1 MARSRRVT
9 NSRSIRL
16 DVSGVEDY
24 LARVAAAGRSVDEAV
39 KMALKESA
47 EPIRN
52 DIENWAKKHE
62 RTGTTLTG
70 VDLADPKQ
78 YGNEIVVQVG
88 VDDVKS
94 PGAWHST
101 FVEYGTPTQPAD
113 PGIRT
118 AFEKNKSKVKK
129 IQRDVLKREGMP
141 LD

>member
-1 MARSRRVT
+1 MARSRRAT

-39 KMALKESA
+39 KMALHESA
-47 EPIRN
+47 APILS
-52 DIENWAKKHE
+52 DIEKWAEKHKL
-62 RTGTTLTG
+62 TGTVVAG
-70 VDLADPKQ
+70 VSLADPKQ

-88 VDDVKS
+88 IDDEKS
-94 PGAWHST
+94 PGAWHAT
-101 FVEYGTPTQPAD
+101 FVECGTPTNTAD
-113 PGIRT
+113 PGIRLS
-118 AFEKNKSKVKK
+118 FEKNKSKVKK